1 MVSFWKTLL
10 NGFIKDIGLI
20 PAGWNRKFMIPA
32 ILINLV
38 QPFAV
43 IQNIRRN
50 NPSFVRASEF
60 IV

>member
-1 MVSFWKTLL
+1 MVSFWKTLMD
-10 NGFIKDIGLI
+10 GFIEDIGLI
-20 PAGWNRKFMIPA
+20 PAGWNRKFMILA

-43 IQNIRRN
+43 IENVRRN
-50 NPSFVRASEF
+50 NPGFVRASEF